1 MPVAETNLKNKC
13 ISEKD
18 VTCDLLESLKRGE
31 EIKATIP
38 KNPSKV
44 GVTEYPILDF

>member
-1 MPVAETNLKNKC
+1 MWGGSIRSVAETNLKNKC

-31 EIKATIP
+31 ELKATI
-38 KNPSKV
+38 SKKS
-44 GVTEYPILDF
+44 F